1 MKLQVGKKY
10 LTYGCNIVEI
20 QKQSPGKTKGFSG
33 RAEGAHPAYSNYI
46 DWNEKGEF
54 IPGEFDRL
62 NIESEY
68 TPPV

>member
-1 MKLQVGKKY
+1 MKLEVGKKY
-10 LTYGCNIVEI
+10 LTHSGHIVEI
-20 QKQSPGKTKGFSG
+20 QKQSPGGTKKFSG

-54 IPGEFDRL
+54 APGEFDRL